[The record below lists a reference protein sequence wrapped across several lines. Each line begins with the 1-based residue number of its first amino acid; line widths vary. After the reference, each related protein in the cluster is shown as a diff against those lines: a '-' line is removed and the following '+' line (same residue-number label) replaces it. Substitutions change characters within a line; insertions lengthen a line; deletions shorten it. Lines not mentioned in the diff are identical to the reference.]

1 MDTLIM
7 QEGSDVSEIDKSVK
21 NKWRWAWLSEIGK
34 NGKPFSSW
42 AKKIKQPGTCLCTV
56 CHRKFQYGNNGKKVL
71 ARHQSEASHNAAV
84 RALQYTCSLPGAT
97 STTTEIHAS
106 MADRVCDVKVRICSF
121 IAEHDLSF
129 TVSQPL
135 VNLMQSVVKDK
146 SALSRL
152 SMSNAHASY
161 LCTHGISAYWK
172 SELSSKLKTK
182 MFSLNVDE
190 ATDGNMDRILNVLV
204 RYYDEDVGK
213 VATQHLASRK
223 LNIADALTI
232 TNTLKDILQSYSL
245 NWNQVVGILLDNCS
259 VMRGKKSGV
268 ETLVR
273 RENPSLLDVSGD
285 TVHMVS
291 NAAKALLNPFQGFV
305 EQFCSDV
312 YYDIEKSPKQK
323 EVFSE
328 FQSLL
333 HLENKSLIRPI
344 SSRFLQMLDVCNRI
358 RELMD
363 PLTVHFYS
371 VLSSHDQ
378 HKHRWLLNQLLDKH
392 AVTSDEKARI
402 ICLQQQMAKS
412 ARIGSDVNKKRK
424 TRICMLFSEFDKL
437 TTIIDLYRG
446 VLPTFQV
453 FLKKLQHEKPMIHV
467 LHAEMLLLVRE
478 LLSKFMKPETI
489 PLSAKGL
496 LKLNVHQRD
505 LQYTDKRLSVGRFSF
520 FALNK
525 ARVEKKP
532 WVQKVYS
539 SLREGYIKAATFLLK
554 NLPLNNNIITSLSAL
569 TPSLILHESVQGA
582 FNTLAK
588 ALPNAVKSEELG
600 QLDEEV
606 RAYQINTDLGTQA
619 KCFEENNA
627 RIDVDWWS
635 KIFAMKMPEGGM
647 RFPIL
652 GKLVKALLSLFTGP
666 LVEGSFNMMDDII
679 EKDRVR
685 LNIETY
691 EGLAILKSHM
701 KVMGKTASKMQ
712 ITPALRRFCLSS
724 YETYQN
730 HLKKKKVNLDKQ
742 KERKLREAVKVL
754 SAVRIRKVKKGS
766 TSSVC
771 AKAPTSSTLGV
782 KRKAAATAS
791 TPAVKGTAAATAST
805 SSALGVKQKAAA
817 TASTPAVKGAA
828 ATVSTSSTA
837 GVKGKAVATASFSS
851 TPAVKGKTAA
861 TVSTSSTVGVKG
873 KAVATASFSST
884 PGVKGKTA
892 ATASTPS
899 TSPGA
904 TPAHVA
910 SQTLKRVSGVAKLQ
924 EYGFTAKKQKK

>member
-1 MDTLIM
+1 MENI
-7 QEGSDVSEIDKSVK
+7 
-21 NKWRWAWLSEIGK
+21 WLE
-34 NGKPFSSW
+34 
-42 AKKIKQPGTCLCTV
+42 
-56 CHRKFQYGNNGKKVL
+56 
-71 ARHQSEASHNAAV
+71 
-84 RALQYTCSLPGAT
+84 
-97 STTTEIHAS
+97 
-106 MADRVCDVKVRICSF
+106 
-121 IAEHDLSF
+121 
-129 TVSQPL
+129 
-135 VNLMQSVVKDK
+135 
-146 SALSRL
+146 
-152 SMSNAHASY
+152 
-161 LCTHGISAYWK
+161 
-172 SELSSKLKTK
+172 
-182 MFSLNVDE
+182 
-190 ATDGNMDRILNVLV
+190 
-204 RYYDEDVGK
+204 
-213 VATQHLASRK
+213 
-223 LNIADALTI
+223 
-232 TNTLKDILQSYSL
+232 
-245 NWNQVVGILLDNCS
+245 
-259 VMRGKKSGV
+259 
-268 ETLVR
+268 
-273 RENPSLLDVSGD
+273 
-285 TVHMVS
+285 
-291 NAAKALLNPFQGFV
+291 
-305 EQFCSDV
+305 
-312 YYDIEKSPKQK
+312 
-323 EVFSE
+323 
-328 FQSLL
+328 
-333 HLENKSLIRPI
+333 
-344 SSRFLQMLDVCNRI
+344 
-358 RELMD
+358 
-363 PLTVHFYS
+363 
-371 VLSSHDQ
+371 
-378 HKHRWLLNQLLDKH
+378 
-392 AVTSDEKARI
+392 
-402 ICLQQQMAKS
+402 
-412 ARIGSDVNKKRK
+412 
-424 TRICMLFSEFDKL
+424 
-437 TTIIDLYRG
+437 G

-489 PLSAKGL
+489 PLSPKGL

-554 NLPLNNNIITSLSAL
+554 NLPLNNNIVTSLSAL

-606 RAYQINTDLGTQA
+606 RAYQINTDLGAQA

-679 EKDRVR
+679 EKDWVR

-691 EGLAILKSHM
+691 EGLAILKSHI

-742 KERKLREAVKVL
+742 KERKLREVVKVL
-754 SAVRIRKVKKGS
+754 SAVRVRKVKKGS

-771 AKAPTSSTLGV
+771 AEAPTSSTLGV

-791 TPAVKGTAAATAST
+791 TSSTLRVKR
-805 SSALGVKQKAAA
+805 KAAA

-828 ATVSTSSTA
+828 ATVSTSSTV
-837 GVKGKAVATASFSS
+837 GVKGKAAATASFSS
-851 TPAVKGKTAA
+851 TPGVKGKTAA

>member
-1 MDTLIM
+1 MASLFVH
-7 QEGSDVSEIDKSVK
+7 G
-21 NKWRWAWLSEIGK
+21 L
-34 NGKPFSSW
+34 
-42 AKKIKQPGTCLCTV
+42 KKT
-56 CHRKFQYGNNGKKVL
+56 NN
-71 ARHQSEASHNAAV
+71 
-84 RALQYTCSLPGAT
+84 QYTCSLPGAT

-106 MADRVCDVKVRICSF
+106 MAD
-121 IAEHDLSF
+121 H
-129 TVSQPL
+129 
-135 VNLMQSVVKDK
+135 
-146 SALSRL
+146 
-152 SMSNAHASY
+152 
-161 LCTHGISAYWK
+161 
-172 SELSSKLKTK
+172 
-182 MFSLNVDE
+182 E
-190 ATDGNMDRILNVLV
+190 ATDGNMDRILNVVV

-223 LNIADALTI
+223 LNIADPLTI
-232 TNTLKDILQSYSL
+232 TKTLTDILQSYSL

-378 HKHRWLLNQLLDKH
+378 HKHR
-392 AVTSDEKARI
+392 
-402 ICLQQQMAKS
+402 
-412 ARIGSDVNKKRK
+412 
-424 TRICMLFSEFDKL
+424 
-437 TTIIDLYRG
+437 
-446 VLPTFQV
+446 
-453 FLKKLQHEKPMIHV
+453 
-467 LHAEMLLLVRE
+467 
-478 LLSKFMKPETI
+478 
-489 PLSAKGL
+489 
-496 LKLNVHQRD
+496 
-505 LQYTDKRLSVGRFSF
+505 
-520 FALNK
+520 
-525 ARVEKKP
+525 
-532 WVQKVYS
+532 
-539 SLREGYIKAATFLLK
+539 
-554 NLPLNNNIITSLSAL
+554 
-569 TPSLILHESVQGA
+569 
-582 FNTLAK
+582 
-588 ALPNAVKSEELG
+588 
-600 QLDEEV
+600 
-606 RAYQINTDLGTQA
+606 
-619 KCFEENNA
+619 
-627 RIDVDWWS
+627 
-635 KIFAMKMPEGGM
+635 
-647 RFPIL
+647 
-652 GKLVKALLSLFTGP
+652 
-666 LVEGSFNMMDDII
+666 
-679 EKDRVR
+679 
-685 LNIETY
+685 
-691 EGLAILKSHM
+691 
-701 KVMGKTASKMQ
+701 
-712 ITPALRRFCLSS
+712 RFCLSS

-754 SAVRIRKVKKGS
+754 SAVRVRKVKKGS

-771 AKAPTSSTLGV
+771 AKAPTSST
-782 KRKAAATAS
+782 
-791 TPAVKGTAAATAST
+791 
-805 SSALGVKQKAAA
+805 LGVKQKAAA

-837 GVKGKAVATASFSS
+837 GVKGKAA
-851 TPAVKGKTAA
+851 
-861 TVSTSSTVGVKG
+861 
-873 KAVATASFSST
+873 ATASFSST

-904 TPAHVA
+904 TLAHVP

>member
-1 MDTLIM
+1 
-7 QEGSDVSEIDKSVK
+7 
-21 NKWRWAWLSEIGK
+21 
-34 NGKPFSSW
+34 
-42 AKKIKQPGTCLCTV
+42 
-56 CHRKFQYGNNGKKVL
+56 
-71 ARHQSEASHNAAV
+71 
-84 RALQYTCSLPGAT
+84 
-97 STTTEIHAS
+97 
-106 MADRVCDVKVRICSF
+106 
-121 IAEHDLSF
+121 
-129 TVSQPL
+129 
-135 VNLMQSVVKDK
+135 
-146 SALSRL
+146 
-152 SMSNAHASY
+152 
-161 LCTHGISAYWK
+161 
-172 SELSSKLKTK
+172 
-182 MFSLNVDE
+182 
-190 ATDGNMDRILNVLV
+190 MDRILNVLV

-259 VMRGKKSGV
+259 VMRGKKSGA

-273 RENPSLLDVSGD
+273 RE
-285 TVHMVS
+285 
-291 NAAKALLNPFQGFV
+291 
-305 EQFCSDV
+305 
-312 YYDIEKSPKQK
+312 KSITAGCQRRHCPY
-323 EVFSE
+323 ERSFFE

-582 FNTLAK
+582 FNTLGQGLAK
-588 ALPNAVKSEELG
+588 CC
-600 QLDEEV
+600 EV
-606 RAYQINTDLGTQA
+606 RG
-619 KCFEENNA
+619 
-627 RIDVDWWS
+627 V
-635 KIFAMKMPEGGM
+635 
-647 RFPIL
+647 
-652 GKLVKALLSLFTGP
+652 
-666 LVEGSFNMMDDII
+666 
-679 EKDRVR
+679 
-685 LNIETY
+685 
-691 EGLAILKSHM
+691 
-701 KVMGKTASKMQ
+701 
-712 ITPALRRFCLSS
+712 
-724 YETYQN
+724 
-730 HLKKKKVNLDKQ
+730 
-742 KERKLREAVKVL
+742 
-754 SAVRIRKVKKGS
+754 GS
-766 TSSVC
+766 T
-771 AKAPTSSTLGV
+771 G
-782 KRKAAATAS
+782 
-791 TPAVKGTAAATAST
+791 
-805 SSALGVKQKAAA
+805 
-817 TASTPAVKGAA
+817 
-828 ATVSTSSTA
+828 
-837 GVKGKAVATASFSS
+837 
-851 TPAVKGKTAA
+851 
-861 TVSTSSTVGVKG
+861 
-873 KAVATASFSST
+873 
-884 PGVKGKTA
+884 
-892 ATASTPS
+892 
-899 TSPGA
+899 
-904 TPAHVA
+904 
-910 SQTLKRVSGVAKLQ
+910 
-924 EYGFTAKKQKK
+924 

>member
-1 MDTLIM
+1 
-7 QEGSDVSEIDKSVK
+7 
-21 NKWRWAWLSEIGK
+21 
-34 NGKPFSSW
+34 
-42 AKKIKQPGTCLCTV
+42 
-56 CHRKFQYGNNGKKVL
+56 
-71 ARHQSEASHNAAV
+71 
-84 RALQYTCSLPGAT
+84 
-97 STTTEIHAS
+97 
-106 MADRVCDVKVRICSF
+106 
-121 IAEHDLSF
+121 
-129 TVSQPL
+129 
-135 VNLMQSVVKDK
+135 
-146 SALSRL
+146 
-152 SMSNAHASY
+152 
-161 LCTHGISAYWK
+161 
-172 SELSSKLKTK
+172 

-754 SAVRIRKVKKGS
+754 SAVRVRKVKKGS